1 MGVFVLVMKK
11 NKTEIEELI
20 RGILGKDKFL
30 MLNITMIQK
39 LTPNG
44 ACLLT
49 YLLDKY
55 EYLVKS
61 KQIDEYE
68 GMSIYRR
75 ELTQKLSLSPYQ
87 QRTIEADLK
96 SKRLIDVVERRVQGE
111 TFNVYF
117 LYVIEIYKYL
127 EEVLDPLKKLNP
139 PIKKLQADT
148 ITNTI

>member
-1 MGVFVLVMKK
+1 MKK
-11 NKTEIEELI
+11 KKTEIEEMV
-20 RGILGKDKFL
+20 RAILGKDKFL
-30 MLNITMIQK
+30 MLNLNMVRK

-61 KQIDEYE
+61 KQLQDTE

-75 ELTQKLSLSPYQ
+75 ELLQKLSLSPYQ
-87 QRTIEADLK
+87 QRSIESDLK
-96 SKRLIDVVERRVQGE
+96 SKGLLMVVEQRVQGE
-111 TFNVYF
+111 TFN
-117 LYVIEIYKYL
+117 LYYLDMITIYNFL
-127 EEVLDPLKKLNP
+127 EEEID
-139 PIKKLQADT
+139 PIKKLNTPINKLEADT